1 VTATADEAPATTRG
15 PALKSDEDVEEYGAQ
30 ANGNTF
36 SDAAAAAGAPSKTD
50 DPARRRLIPTGRLD
64 DVSML
69 LDAAAALPRPVD
81 DPAEGS
87 AAAAATPVGNP
98 DAEAADSEPEGG
110 GGGGVLGAAVER
122 AAAAGP
128 LAFALLNAL
137 VSCVPLPG
145 GPAALS
151 FAAGLLCARPTET
164 STQLKTLL
172 NPLSLT
178 LSQAAWLSPH
188 TLLTARLAPVRR
200 CGGRHCVLR
209 GKRGRRR

>member
-1 VTATADEAPATTRG
+1 MPLLPPVRH
-15 PALKSDEDVEEYGAQ
+15 
-30 ANGNTF
+30 
-36 SDAAAAAGAPSKTD
+36 
-50 DPARRRLIPTGRLD
+50 RRLTTPPV
-64 DVSML
+64 DVSSRR
-69 LDAAAALPRPVD
+69 DVSTTFRCC
-81 DPAEGS
+81 S
-87 AAAAATPVGNP
+87 TPVGNP